1 MFYLLNLPNQ
11 LFAAVVPD
19 PLIVALARP
28 AITAHI
34 VTAAVLAGYA
44 AVVPLRPPIEQI
56 ITLQIMVQG
65 AQNERLIEIAELQ
78 KIESTQALL

>member
-1 MFYLLNLPNQ
+1 
-11 LFAAVVPD
+11 
-19 PLIVALARP
+19 VAHVRP

-44 AVVPLRPPIEQI
+44 AVVLLLPPIEQI
-56 ITLQIMVQG
+56 IIPRIMVQG

-78 KIESTQALL
+78 IIESTQALL